1 MASKPSIRNL
11 SSTLDDVARLSK
23 ELAGNKDTTAQAFV
37 AATASVRGTLDG
49 LKDSFKGLSP
59 AAQATGRNHNQERSA
74 WEDKAAETLVGALK
88 AARDSISALKQADP
102 NGRLY
107 AVGGALRVNALTLD
121 ADVSIVL
128 EKERVGSARDAGFNI
143 QDPFDARTPTPHAQA
158 QGSGL
163 RPKPAGR
170 GQATGARTGR

>member
-1 MASKPSIRNL
+1 M
-11 SSTLDDVARLSK
+11 
-23 ELAGNKDTTAQAFV
+23 
-37 AATASVRGTLDG
+37 
-49 LKDSFKGLSP
+49 
-59 AAQATGRNHNQERSA
+59 TGRNHNQERSA
-74 WEDKAAETLVGALK
+74 WEDKAAETLVAALK
-88 AARDSISALKQADP
+88 AAREPISALKNADS

-107 AVGGALRVNALTLD
+107 ASGGANRVNALTLD

-128 EKERVGSARDAGFNI
+128 EKERDGSARDAGAHV

-170 GQATGARTGR
+170 GQATGARIGR